1 MVTDSGITV
10 DSTGTS
16 TQQWQT
22 KKRLIKIINSH
33 YESHLFRKTKTSDF
47 FEANIRTFDA
57 KHPYFC
63 PKKSDVLLL
72 PKNRFCYAISIREIY
87 IGSNGGKAKED
98 MGFPVYQVLLQRK
111 KICRNR
117 QFTRARKV
125 QRRQYW
131 DLYLRNWDNKSK
143 LNGPEWNEKAWF
155 SAKNAEVFLWVIK
168 NHLTFASLLRTE
180 GA

>member
-1 MVTDSGITV
+1 MLLSAK
-10 DSTGTS
+10 SEWNPYLMLPS
-16 TQQWQT
+16 
-22 KKRLIKIINSH
+22 
-33 YESHLFRKTKTSDF
+33 FRKTKTSDF

-87 IGSNGGKAKED
+87 IGSNGGK
-98 MGFPVYQVLLQRK
+98 RK
-111 KICRNR
+111 KTWDSQYTTCILHRKDICRNR
-117 QFTRARKV
+117 QFAGARKV

-168 NHLTFASLLRTE
+168 NRRTFASLLRTK